1 MDDQAD
7 QAGRTGGQPAA
18 ASEPKR
24 DAAADQ
30 SDTPTVTR
38 RFVEPAPEADE
49 DLTEAGY
56 GHGV

>member
-7 QAGRTGGQPAA
+7 QVVRTNG
-18 ASEPKR
+18 ASHVATETTR
-24 DAAADQ
+24 EAAADQ
-30 SDTPTVTR
+30 SAGRAAAR
-38 RFVEPAPEADE
+38 RFVEPATEPDE

>member
-7 QAGRTGGQPAA
+7 QVTTRMNGPAHAAGEAAREAAAEQPGRPAPPRFGEP
-18 ASEPKR
+18 ASEP
-24 DAAADQ
+24 
-30 SDTPTVTR
+30 
-38 RFVEPAPEADE
+38 EE